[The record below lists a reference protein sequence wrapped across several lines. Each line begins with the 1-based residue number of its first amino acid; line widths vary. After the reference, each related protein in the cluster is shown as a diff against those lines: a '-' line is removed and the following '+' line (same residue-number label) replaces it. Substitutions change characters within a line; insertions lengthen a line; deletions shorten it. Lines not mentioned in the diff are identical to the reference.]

1 MIKYLKKLFRSKKFR
16 FFDKI
21 CLSVRGGGGGGGGGE
36 GVQVLFLMEHMPKS
50 TQRVGGCISLFS
62 KSTHGNFLSQKI
74 KLKEG
79 YPKQYLKS
87 TMVLF

>member
-21 CLSVRGGGGGGGGGE
+21 CLSVRGGE